1 MKEFIFE
8 NAVVRIHPGK
18 LSEEERRAVLEKA
31 CVEFYRAI
39 QKSER
44 RKNSEE
50 GNVLPGLHSNA
61 DCGGLCTDR
70 S

>member
-39 QKSER
+39 QKN
-44 RKNSEE
+44 RKEKEE
-50 GNVLPGLHSNA
+50 
-61 DCGGLCTDR
+61 
-70 S
+70 